1 MKNNIHNNELN
12 FVKQYTLQEKLNNH
26 PLNSSITNLQCLRTF
41 MEHHVYAVWDFMSL
55 IKTLQN
61 HFAPIKIP
69 WVPPKNPKFSNFINL
84 IVMEEESDIRL
95 SNNNATKYASHFE
108 SYLDAMSE
116 IGANIEKI
124 TELMNK
130 VEQHGFKK
138 ALKSS
143 EIPECAKN
151 FMRCTFDII
160 KRDQPHELVAVL
172 AFSREELVPKLFKT
186 LNSKLQINAINTP
199 TLFAYFERHVELDGN
214 NHGPMAISLLE
225 ELCKG
230 SEKRKVAAFK
240 SAEQALESRLIF
252 WDEIHH
258 VLVHRQ
264 QLTTNSNNYSSRCAS
279 IS

>member
-1 MKNNIHNNELN
+1 MKNNIHYNELN
-12 FVKQYTLQEKLNNH
+12 FVNHYVLQKKLSNH
-26 PLNSSITNLQCLRTF
+26 PLSSSITNLECLRIF

-55 IKTLQN
+55 IKSLQN

-69 WVPPKNPKFSNFINL
+69 WVPPKNPQFSNFINQ

-95 SNNNATKYASHFE
+95 SKNNATKYASHFE
-108 SYLDAMSE
+108 SYCDAMNE

-124 TELMNK
+124 TELMNL
-130 VEQHGFKK
+130 VEQHGFEK
-138 ALKSS
+138 AIQSTD
-143 EIPECAKN
+143 IPECAKN

-240 SAEQALESRLIF
+240 SAEQALKSRLIF
-252 WDEIHH
+252 WDEIHA
-258 VLVHRQ
+258 LVYKQ
-264 QLTTNSNNYSSRCAS
+264 QLNRNTINYSSPFAS
-279 IS
+279 IG